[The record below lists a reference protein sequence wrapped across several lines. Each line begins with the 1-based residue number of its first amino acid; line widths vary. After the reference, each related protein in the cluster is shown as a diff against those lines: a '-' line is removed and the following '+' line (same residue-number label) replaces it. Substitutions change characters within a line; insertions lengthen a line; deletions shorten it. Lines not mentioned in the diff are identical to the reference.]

1 MAARFNKP
9 DFDLFDHKIYA
20 ICSDGDLMEGISAEA
35 ASLAGHLKL
44 GNIIYLYDDN
54 HISIEGD
61 TDITFTD
68 DTVKRFESY
77 DWHVQELDDGN
88 DVEAL
93 SEAVKEAKEETG
105 RPSLI
110 KVRTHIAYGS
120 PNKQDTGEAHGSPL
134 GEEEVK
140 LVKKN
145 FGFDPEAKFV
155 VEDEVLE
162 LYRNAGKKGEKKDRV
177 KV

>member
-1 MAARFNKP
+1 
-9 DFDLFDHKIYA
+9 
-20 ICSDGDLMEGISAEA
+20 
-35 ASLAGHLKL
+35 LAGHLKL
-44 GNIIYLYDDN
+44 GNIIYVYDDN

-61 TDITFTD
+61 TDITFSD
-68 DTVKRFESY
+68 DTAQRFESY
-77 DWHVQELDDGN
+77 GWHVQELDDGN

-93 SEAVKEAKEETG
+93 SEAIERAKKETE

-140 LVKKN
+140 LVKEN

-155 VEDEVLE
+155 VDDEVLE
-162 LYRNAGKKGEKKDRV
+162 VYRNAGKKGEKKEE
-177 KV
+177 KWNELYKNYKEK